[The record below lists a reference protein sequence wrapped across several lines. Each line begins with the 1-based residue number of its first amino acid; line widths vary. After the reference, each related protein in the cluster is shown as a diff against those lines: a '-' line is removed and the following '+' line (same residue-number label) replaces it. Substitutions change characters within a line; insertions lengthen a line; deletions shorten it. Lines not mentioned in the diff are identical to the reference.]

1 MNRTSDLVGPVVQ
14 VGRGF
19 LSVQGI
25 LVHRLVQ
32 VLQEDPA
39 HPVVL
44 LLLSDRESL
53 EIPAD
58 LASRS
63 VPEVP
68 SLLSHQVGLVV
79 QASLQAV
86 NSLLNFTLF
95 FLPEQQLKIHHNCS
109 PLMFL

>member
-1 MNRTSDLVGPVVQ
+1 MSRTSDLVVPVVL

-32 VLQEDPA
+32 VLREDPA

-53 EIPAD
+53 EIPPG
-58 LASRS
+58 LASHS
-63 VPEVP
+63 VPVVP
-68 SLLSHQVGLVV
+68 SLLSHQVGLVI

-95 FLPEQQLKIHHNCS
+95 FLSEQQSKIH
-109 PLMFL
+109 F